1 MFIFSLDMSTEGT
14 DGIDKAVREL
24 GESAERRESMTEL
37 SDGLDGCGLLRM
49 DTFSYR
55 GKKYEVPIFDANDA
69 PIVLKAGLSEISL
82 PDGSP
87 VLRCINSIWTLAEFL
102 HPRRPVSLGLLN
114 ASELTLFTKAG
125 AVRVLDMPIKMPDCD
140 EYRIPRALSQFT
152 DVIQRIIDVEHR
164 ANPHHA
170 DYYGYLT
177 VDQRWVEPGT
187 LHREAPCHVDGFQGA
202 RWNPKCRTNHT
213 YTVSDVLPTAYYIQ
227 PFDFS
232 GLDERVHDY
241 FWEMNAQVA
250 ETGEAHRW
258 QPQPAEITLM
268 DCYTVHRGVE
278 NTSNSRVFRTW
289 LRLSFEER
297 RRVFDRLG
305 NAHNPFFDYNWTMVD
320 RDIEQLGLSAYRTTS
335 DPSLRVFPWQDLSGN
350 PLPHGAPKTKPQ
362 LHKPINTTK

>member
-1 MFIFSLDMSTEGT
+1 MEKVGETERT
-14 DGIDKAVREL
+14 VESSNDL
-24 GESAERRESMTEL
+24 GR
-37 SDGLDGCGLLRM
+37 DGLSHM
-49 DTFSYR
+49 DAFHYR
-55 GKKYEVPIFDANDA
+55 GKKYEVPVFDANEA
-69 PIVLKAGLSEISL
+69 PIVLKSGVSKISL
-82 PDGSP
+82 PDASP
-87 VLRCINSIWTLAEFL
+87 ILRTIDSIWTLAEFL
-102 HPRRPVSLGLLN
+102 RPRYPVSLGLLN
-114 ASELTLFTKAG
+114 TDELTVFTKPG

-140 EYRIPRALSQFT
+140 EYRIPRAFSQFT
-152 DVIQRIIDVEHR
+152 GVIQRIIDVEHR
-164 ANPHHA
+164 VNPNHA

-177 VDQRWVEPGT
+177 IDQRWVEPGT

-232 GLDERVHDY
+232 GLDERAHDF

-250 ETGEAHRW
+250 DTREAHRW
-258 QPQPAEITLM
+258 QPQPAEVTLM

-278 NTSNSRVFRTW
+278 NTSDSRVFRTW

-297 RRVFDRLG
+297 RRIFDRLG
-305 NAHNPFFDYNWTMVD
+305 NTHNPFFDYNWTMVE

-350 PLPHGAPKTKPQ
+350 PLPAGAPKTKPQ
-362 LHKPINTTK
+362 LYKSTNPVEQTV